1 MGHFD
6 GELENLQPAAQPRHG
21 LREYSSENGPLTFR
35 GSDEAHERIQKT
47 TVTVYTPSQIAALQG
62 GAHEGEEAE
71 GGEPGMS

>member
-6 GELENLQPAAQPRHG
+6 EVVQPSAQPRHG

-47 TVTVYTPSQIAALQG
+47 TVTIYTPSQIAMLQG
-62 GAHEGEEAE
+62 AVAEEDGP